1 MCLNF
6 ALILTCKSNI
16 HELSHV
22 SDQLVLLEPGNQTAL
37 VKKRLFTDTLDQA
50 EPGDKDSRTESRG
63 KFTDLWRHDALSGSD
78 VGHGLVVALLVVFP
92 VAWMTMVV
100 VVVGGLLAS
109 HANL

>member
-1 MCLNF
+1 MLK
-6 ALILTCKSNI
+6 ALMVCWG
-16 HELSHV
+16 E
-22 SDQLVLLEPGNQTAL
+22 
-37 VKKRLFTDTLDQA
+37 LDQV